1 MPQGDISNIVY
12 EKIKKAPPF
21 STLLLP
27 DRHLILPQVFIKH
40 PITIKGFSGTILE
53 IVNGNFLCDFRMFI
67 AKYFNGISPKHHQ
80 DFRVVLAEVNIVFKF
95 DPIRIFSRL
104 KENAQKLNF
113 NRDNVSYSEVCLQYF
128 KVNRNVMLLPL
139 IVVENCTALDVNDCY
154 FRSIKR
160 ESQKT
165 LDGKN

>member
-1 MPQGDISNIVY
+1 
-12 EKIKKAPPF
+12 
-21 STLLLP
+21 
-27 DRHLILPQVFIKH
+27 
-40 PITIKGFSGTILE
+40 
-53 IVNGNFLCDFRMFI
+53 MFI

-104 KENAQKLNF
+104 KESAQKLNF

-160 ESQKT
+160 ESQKS
-165 LDGKN
+165 LDGNTRGQNQQQQEIHGDENDLSVLGLQNQINSTNN